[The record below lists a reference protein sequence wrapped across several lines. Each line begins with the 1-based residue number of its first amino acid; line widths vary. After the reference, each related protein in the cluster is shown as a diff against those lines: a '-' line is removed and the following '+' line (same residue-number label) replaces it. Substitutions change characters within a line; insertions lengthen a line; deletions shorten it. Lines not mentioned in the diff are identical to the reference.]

1 MAANSSADERR
12 RRAQRGKEFLISQ
25 ILEEAEREDVTLS
38 EIERKMLQ
46 FTETEESLPDIYD
59 VNDQFERE
67 YDTAKYEKKVAG
79 LVRNAYRRGCKE
91 SGETKGRWKKA
102 IADLRKEDHYL
113 LVMVNQGLEPSA
125 VVGYGIGIGIAVAF
139 FLLIVLWTALDA
151 RGLIPQPGF
160 RNCLAIIRR
169 WFSFPSPS
177 ALSLFGPRF
186 GWGGRHIPESDA
198 RIKGH
203 VAMSSCGP

>member
-1 MAANSSADERR
+1 MVANSSADERR
-12 RRAQRGKEFLISQ
+12 LRAQRGKEFLISQ

-46 FTETEESLPDIYD
+46 FTETQESLPDIYD

-151 RGLIPQPGF
+151 RGLIPAW
-160 RNCLAIIRR
+160 L
-169 WFSFPSPS
+169 SKLLSDHS
-177 ALSLFGPRF
+177 ALVFFSVAFGIVLIWTAIRL
-186 GWGGRHIPESDA
+186 GRSGIFRKATRE
-198 RIKGH
+198 
-203 VAMSSCGP
+203 